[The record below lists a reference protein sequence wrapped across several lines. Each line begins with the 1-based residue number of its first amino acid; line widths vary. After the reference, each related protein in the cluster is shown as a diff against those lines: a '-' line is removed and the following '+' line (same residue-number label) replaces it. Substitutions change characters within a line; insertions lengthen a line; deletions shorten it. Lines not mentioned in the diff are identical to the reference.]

1 MAEVE
6 DIDVTDTGDGDP
18 NEPTGD
24 SAWYDN
30 QGFSDEQIG
39 LAQNKGWETASDM
52 LKSYSELEKFRGAD
66 ENSLLKL
73 PKDDD
78 ENGWKEVRKK
88 LGMPDTADEYVLNVP
103 DGVEFS
109 VDEQKFLKEA
119 MHEEGMSS
127 ASATNL
133 FNKLIGRENE
143 LREAQDKASNEA
155 KEADIASLKSEWGP
169 DFDRNTELA
178 NRVLRSNGISAEQVE
193 GLRDSFGFK
202 ETVKLMASLGEKMG
216 GDTILQGDADTP
228 TFGKSMQQYKAD
240 LAQLNAE
247 IGADKNRFDLAA
259 QGKGP
264 DVQRRKDLRDIINS
278 FNK

>member
-6 DIDVTDTGDGDP
+6 DIDVTDTGDGDS

-88 LGMPDTADEYVLNVP
+88 LGMPDTADEYVINTP
-103 DGVEFS
+103 EGMEFS
-109 VDEQKFLKEA
+109 EDDQNWFKEA
-119 MHEEGMSS
+119 MHKRGMSS
-127 ASATNL
+127 ADATEFFSDL
-133 FNKLIGRENE
+133 SGREVS
-143 LREAQDKASNEA
+143 LRQAQEAAANEA
-155 KEADIASLKSEWGP
+155 KEADVASLKSEWGP
-169 DFDRNTELA
+169 KFDERVELA
-178 NRVLRSNGISAEQVE
+178 NRVLRGNGISPEQVE
-193 GLRDSFGFK
+193 GLRDSLGFK
-202 ETVKLMASLGEKMG
+202 QTIELMANLGEKMG
-216 GDTILQGDADTP
+216 GDTILQGDAETP
-228 TFGKSMQQYKAD
+228 AFGKTMQQYKAD

-247 IGADKNRFDLAA
+247 IGADKNRFELVA

-264 DVQRRKDLRDIINS
+264 DVLRRKNLREIINNLS
-278 FNK
+278 Q